1 MAYLLK
7 RSKLFIFLIFI
18 LMLVGVYTFLT
29 LPKREIPETPVD
41 LVMVSAILPGAEP
54 EETERALTNP
64 LERAVKKVD
73 GIDTLQSVSANS
85 ASIIT
90 ISLKDGVDSE
100 QTLSE
105 LQSEVQKA
113 AGELPDNAQTPEVK
127 KLDLAFPLVSY
138 MFTGDE
144 KALEELETDFAALSD
159 DIQSIEGVAGAT
171 VKGYAEKQVIIDLD
185 PAKLAEY
192 RLQPY
197 DVLSVLQQANQPVA
211 LGTHDDGKERVV
223 LSVQQEDGIDK
234 LKSLQIGDA
243 AVPLSKLADIGES
256 DAEVKD
262 IVTFDGE
269 PAVSYTV
276 FLQPGQDIPSMDKTV
291 AKKMDGFISGLP
303 DEVSAHTYESQ
314 ADNVNTIFDSLYV
327 SLLIAVIAVLVV
339 TTAGLTWFGSF
350 AVALTVLASVLTG
363 LIPIPFM
370 GVDLNQISVI
380 GLIIAIGILVDDS
393 IVVNDNIQRRY
404 KLGDSALDGAVNG
417 VKEVYS
423 SIISSSLAIVVTF
436 SPLLLLSGGNG
447 AFIKALPSILI
458 TTIIASTILSVTLV
472 PMMQYIKTK
481 RRGKK
486 ISDTPGFLGKPLEKI
501 AVFYSEKVLRSVL
514 KRPLLVGLGGLVIAT
529 GLLFLAL
536 LTPFEFFPAADKEE
550 VTMNV
555 RLAEGTALDETNNEL
570 QRIMDEVAEEDGS
583 VKETALF
590 TGDGLP
596 NLFAASMDNTGEN
609 TGQAVFRVKK
619 AQISAS
625 EFINKWEPELR
636 KRNPDAEIFLNT
648 IVQGP
653 PVGAPVTVTVKGDD
667 IDQLAS
673 LRDDLKKRLLDKG
686 DVLIEDGRI
695 VEVGR
700 NLEYKADEQVDAAG
714 QYVLPGFIDMHIHG
728 AAGADVMDAT
738 PEAIRTMAD
747 VLPKEGTTSF
757 LATSMTQA
765 PEAISA
771 AMKNLAAFNSGPGQ
785 ADMLGVHLEG
795 PFVSSKRAGAQPL
808 QYICPPDADQFDRWQ
823 QESGGKIKMVTLAPE
838 EPDGMAF
845 IRKLASENVIASLGH
860 TDATVEQME
869 EAAEAGAKQATHLYN
884 QMSPFHHRE
893 PGAIGGAL
901 LTDGLSAEIIA
912 DFIHSHPKSVEL
924 AYRMK
929 GPERLVLIT
938 DAMRAKGLE
947 PGEYEL
953 GGQPVHV
960 TETDARLTNGAL
972 AGSILKMDQAVK
984 NVAELLGLG
993 PVDMAKITSGNA
1005 ARQLGLTQ
1013 KGAIAAG
1020 KDADLVVLDDR
1031 WNVVRTIC
1039 GGRTGYER
1047 DENQ

>member
-1 MAYLLK
+1 VEYLLK
-7 RSKLFIFLIFI
+7 RSKLFIFLIFV

-54 EETERALTNP
+54 EETERTLTNP

-73 GIDTLQSVSANS
+73 GIDTLKSVSANS

-144 KALEELETDFAALSD
+144 KALSELETVFAALSD
-159 DIQSIEGVAGAT
+159 DIQSIEGVAGTT

-262 IVTFDGE
+262 IVTFDGK

-291 AKKMDGFISGLP
+291 AKKLDRFISGLP
-303 DEVSAHTYESQ
+303 DGISAHTYESQ

-339 TTAGLTWFGSF
+339 TTAGLTLFGSF

-404 KLGDSALDGAVNG
+404 KLGDSPLDGAVNG

-436 SPLLLLSGGNG
+436 TPLLLLSGGNG

-501 AVFYSEKVLRSVL
+501 AVFYSEKVLRFVL
-514 KRPLLVGLGGLVIAT
+514 KRPLLVGIGGLVIAT

-555 RLAEGTALDETNNEL
+555 RLAEGTTLDETNNEL
-570 QRIMDEVAEEDGS
+570 QRIMDEVAEEDDS

-609 TGQAVFRVKK
+609 TGQAVFRVNKDK
-619 AQISAS
+619 ISAS
-625 EFINKWEPELR
+625 EFIDKWQPELR

-673 LRDDLKKRLLDKG
+673 LRDDMKKRLLDGGAEVVTDNLG
-686 DVLIEDGRI
+686 DPVPAVVYEPDQSALEENGISLSLVTNQLQLLTQGIPLFKQYDGDIAKQVVLKEQGVEDGSP
-695 VEVGR
+695 
-700 NLEYKADEQVDAAG
+700 VDLSG
-714 QYVLPGFIDMHIHG
+714 VVLPSLTEQGPPKLVPLDELLTAKDTSVLAQIPHEKAERAITLKAYGSADGF
-728 AAGADVMDAT
+728 
-738 PEAIRTMAD
+738 
-747 VLPKEGTTSF
+747 K
-757 LATSMTQA
+757 
-765 PEAISA
+765 A
-771 AMKNLAAFNSGPGQ
+771 AMQEAA
-785 ADMLGVHLEG
+785 
-795 PFVSSKRAGAQPL
+795 
-808 QYICPPDADQFDRWQ
+808 DA
-823 QESGGKIKMVTLAPE
+823 EKAEL
-838 EPDGMAF
+838 PDGYSISTGGEDSDQQAF
-845 IRKLASENVIASLGH
+845 
-860 TDATVEQME
+860 
-869 EAAEAGAKQATHLYN
+869 
-884 QMSPFHHRE
+884 F
-893 PGAIGGAL
+893 
-901 LTDGLSAEIIA
+901 AEI
-912 DFIHSHPKSVEL
+912 
-924 AYRMK
+924 
-929 GPERLVLIT
+929 G
-938 DAMRAKGLE
+938 
-947 PGEYEL
+947 
-953 GGQPVHV
+953 
-960 TETDARLTNGAL
+960 
-972 AGSILKMDQAVK
+972 ILF
-984 NVAELLGLG
+984 
-993 PVDMAKITSGNA
+993 
-1005 ARQLGLTQ
+1005 
-1013 KGAIAAG
+1013 
-1020 KDADLVVLDDR
+1020 LVVLLLVYLVIAFQFKSFSLPFLVLFAVYLGISGAILGLFITQTPLSFLGVMGIVSLTGI
-1031 WNVVRTIC
+1031 VVRNAVVLIDFVEARRLQGDMDVIEAIVESGYARIKPIILTSLTSIVALIPVAVSGDPLFEALAITIIA
-1039 GGRTGYER
+1039 GLAFSSLFTLVMIPSLYLVYYKWIGHRAEAV
-1047 DENQ
+1047 